1 MVDDE
6 YLIIDCCFVLFVV
19 VNFWLLDG
27 EENGG
32 PFGKKDGLF
41 IGKYSAGQY
50 TNGTKKAADHQAS
63 LYQSCSSEALGLT
76 QSQNG

>member
-6 YLIIDCCFVLFVV
+6 YLIIDCCRVLFVV

-32 PFGKKDGLF
+32 PFGKKDELF
-41 IGKYSAGQY
+41 IGEYSAGRY
-50 TNGTKKAADHQAS
+50 TNGIEKAAEYQAS
-63 LYQSCSSEALGLT
+63 LNQSYSSEALGLT
-76 QSQNG
+76 QSRFG